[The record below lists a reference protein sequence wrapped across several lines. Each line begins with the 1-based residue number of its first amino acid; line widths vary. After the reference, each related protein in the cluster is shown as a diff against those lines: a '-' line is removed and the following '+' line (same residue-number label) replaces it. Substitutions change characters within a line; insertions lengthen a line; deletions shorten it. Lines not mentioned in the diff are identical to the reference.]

1 MIELKDLIKQV
12 ETLKAKITKFK
23 VENVGKENKL
33 KEIKKISEDNV
44 KLRKENEN
52 LNKDNEMFKEQLST
66 TI

>member
-12 ETLKAKITKFK
+12 ETLKAEITKFK

-44 KLRKENEN
+44 KLRKEN
-52 LNKDNEMFKEQLST
+52 
-66 TI
+66 